1 MAQKAKKDRAKS
13 NTAALTNLHLGSLV
27 VHALFLLSHF
37 LWRPRSLVVYGLLS
51 TPSFICEYALEV
63 SGRPKFDPATGAL
76 RTAGEDLAA
85 AGLTEY
91 MFDVI
96 WVTWAAGVLVVLV
109 GNWGWLLW
117 SVVPAYGI
125 YLGSGLLGLGRQTFS
140 QMQGG
145 GASGSGAGASAA
157 AAAAQGN
164 RRARRAA

>member
-13 NTAALTNLHLGSLV
+13 NAAALNSLHTGSLLFNT
-27 VHALFLLSHF
+27 LFLLSHF
-37 LWRPRSLVVYGLLS
+37 LWRPRSLVAYGLFA
-51 TPSFICEYALEV
+51 TPSLICEYVLEI
-63 SGRPKFDPATGAL
+63 SGRPKYDPATGAL

-91 MFDVI
+91 MFDVV

-117 SVVPAYGI
+117 AVVPAYGA
-125 YLGSGLLGLGRQTFS
+125 YLGSGLLGMGRRTLA

-145 GASGSGAGASAA
+145 DASGSAGAGGSE
-157 AAAAQGN
+157 QQRN

>member
-13 NTAALTNLHLGSLV
+13 NAAALNSLHTGSL
-27 VHALFLLSHF
+27 LFNTFFLLCHF
-37 LWRPRSLVVYGLLS
+37 LWRPRSLVAYGLLA
-51 TPSFICEYALEV
+51 TPSLICEYVLEI

-91 MFDVI
+91 MFDVV

-117 SVVPAYGI
+117 AVVPAYGA
-125 YLGSGLLGLGRQTFS
+125 YLGSGLLGMGRRTLE

-145 GASGSGAGASAA
+145 DAGTGGSAA
-157 AAAAQGN
+157 SAQGN
-164 RRARRAA
+164 RRTRRAA